1 MGYACIYLYIF
12 NILFTKRIAIKTDDI
27 ISICIILQDIK
38 LFIIYQKVDMD
49 YRVSFEDGNIY
60 VTSTT
65 NNKYTKSFNISL
77 LNKIVRKNAS
87 IIKL

>member
-38 LFIIYQKVDMD
+38 LHVFIIYQKVDMD
-49 YRVSFEDGNIY
+49 
-60 VTSTT
+60 
-65 NNKYTKSFNISL
+65 
-77 LNKIVRKNAS
+77 
-87 IIKL
+87 